1 MRAPPSFARR
11 IADRFDWAG
20 WETLITRNGYTIDR
34 PYGSAHPRFP
44 DILYPIDYGYVNDT
58 LGGDGEEVDLFVGSA
73 RNGLVALILTHDHRR
88 GDRECK
94 LIYDCTP
101 EEVYLVNGF
110 INYDRSLM
118 EGRLV
123 MRRPMRELWSKT
135 PRRTPPA

>member
-1 MRAPPSFARR
+1 MHVSPSFLRR
-11 IADRFDWAG
+11 IADRFDWDG
-20 WETLITRNGYTIDR
+20 WEALIARNGYTLDR

-44 DILYPIDYGYVNDT
+44 DIRYPIDYGYLPDT
-58 LGGDGEEVDLFVGSA
+58 LGSDGEEVDLFVGSA
-73 RNGLVALILTHDHRR
+73 RNGLVALILTHDYRR

-101 EEVYLVNGF
+101 EEIYLVNGF
-110 INYDRSLM
+110 INYDCSLM

-123 MRRPMRELWSKT
+123 MRRPMRELWPKT

>member
-1 MRAPPSFARR
+1 MAA
-11 IADRFDWAG
+11 RFDWAG
-20 WETLITRNGYTIDR
+20 WEALIARNGYTLDR

-73 RNGLVALILTHDHRR
+73 RNGLVALILTRDYRR

-123 MRRPMRELWSKT
+123 MRRPMRELWTKT
-135 PRRTPPA
+135 PLRTPPA